1 MPRFL
6 WHIPSV
12 KEMLANPEYP
22 APKLIINPDV
32 KDFYDFKVEDFV
44 LENYQ
49 ATPLAKRLEV
59 AV

>member
-1 MPRFL
+1 M
-6 WHIPSV
+6 IG
-12 KEMLANPEYP
+12 NPEYP

-44 LENYQ
+44 LEDYR
-49 ATPLAKRLEV
+49 ATPLSKRLEV